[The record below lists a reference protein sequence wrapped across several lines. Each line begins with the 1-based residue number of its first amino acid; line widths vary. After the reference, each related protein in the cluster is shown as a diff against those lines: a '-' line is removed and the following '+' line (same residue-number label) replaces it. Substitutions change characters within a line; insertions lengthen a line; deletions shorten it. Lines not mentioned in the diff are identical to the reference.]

1 MIDLRKEFADQPWI
15 AACFCDDDRA
25 GLVLGSNVIVL
36 GLGAGLKYAEAKA
49 MADEH
54 NAALGAGER
63 T

>member
-15 AACFCDDDRA
+15 ASCFYDDDRA
-25 GLVLGSNVIVL
+25 GLVLENNVIVL
-36 GLGAGLKYAEAKA
+36 GLGAGLKYTEAKA

-54 NAALGAGER
+54 NAALGVGER